1 VLRHIVAIV
10 ERCARFHAMKTERML
25 PPNVCTA
32 LAESGRN
39 TRSIMMRIILSVLAV
54 ATAAAL
60 ATPAFADPAESNP
73 NYSGDY
79 AVAPA
84 AGGVIAGTAVGVGLY
99 EGWYTGA
106 AAAALP
112 ATAAGAAATGG
123 VAGVGAF
130 AVIDSVVEPC
140 RGFAAVFGANH
151 NECVNGAY
159 VGDQPRMVEYHHGR
173 RHIVR

>member
-1 VLRHIVAIV
+1 
-10 ERCARFHAMKTERML
+10 MKTERMPL
-25 PPNVCTA
+25 PDVCTA

-39 TRSIMMRIILSVLAV
+39 TRNITMRMILSVLAV

-73 NYSGDY
+73 NYGGETG
-79 AVAPA
+79 VAPA
-84 AGGVIAGTAVGVGLY
+84 VGGALAGTAVGVGLY
-99 EGWYTGA
+99 NGWYSGA

-112 ATAAGAAATGG
+112 ATAAGAAVTGG
-123 VAGVGAF
+123 VAGVGTF
-130 AVIDSVVEPC
+130 ALLDSVIEPC
-140 RGFAAVFGANH
+140 RGFAAVFGANS
-151 NECVNGAY
+151 NECANGAY